1 MSFHSIDDLQSALDS
16 DSVSVRDLYAAWAQ
30 RQPLPAP
37 VGVSAKEA
45 RPDALLQIRWLDRD
59 TLPLARRFT
68 ERALEKEEFLLVCD
82 AAREALTLWPV
93 ANTDGRTDLV
103 WVRMHYARAL
113 TRLGFTGEAR
123 NVLEPCAADAFRPVL
138 SRSLK
143 VDILLQLGNIM
154 REEAQQA
161 SARSGWRHAAEE
173 ALLFY
178 ERALQIDPARLD
190 ALALAAAAAFVVSE
204 PNSPSRQG
212 AADRAR
218 IILAKTSESQ
228 DRDGPRF
235 RWTLFQAVAHIVLGD
250 PERAAAAFA
259 GLQAM
264 EDSTFTRLADARFWS
279 RALAEGLG
287 LDSDYFKPAF
297 PPLQLIV
304 FAGHVPDIPGREGVF
319 PPEAVEAVC
328 DLLKAKLEEAH
339 ATVALVSATAG
350 ADLLFIEAMLA
361 RKGDVHLVLPWSKE
375 EFRRTSVSQFE
386 PAGQQPIWGPLF
398 DRALDQAATV
408 RELGQA
414 YKPSTD
420 LGLLY
425 MLEVVAGMAFH
436 SARMWRLDVLP
447 MALWNRLPGRGVS
460 GPESF
465 VELWSQRLGH
475 RPAILDMP
483 APQLPQASA
492 HERLL
497 PSLSCERP
505 ILQQQVKS
513 MFFADIVGYSKL
525 REDVIPEF
533 VGVFM
538 QRVSRLVASS
548 PHAPRTINTWGDAIY
563 AVFDFAYD
571 AGCFAIELI
580 QMILDGEKDWLAQGL
595 SWDEEAGGGDDS
607 RKHPLSIR
615 IGLHTG
621 PVFLHYDPVV
631 RELGYTGVH
640 VSRAARI
647 EPVARPGEIYA
658 SEEFAAFAELETEI
672 GRRRPATAG
681 ASTGFACEYAG
692 SMQLAKHYPG
702 RHRIYRLVPRHTF
715 AIEDLARA
723 AHDSYCSEA
732 RARGET
738 AQTNVALRPWEE
750 LSEDMRQANRA
761 QVADIPN
768 KLRDLGYEIS
778 PGYGLHPSEM
788 LIPDALVEEL
798 SIREHAR
805 WMRDRQRQ
813 GWTYA
818 PVRDNTRQHHPL
830 LVPWEQ
836 LSEPE
841 KEKDRDTVRNL
852 PHLVEKAGLRMRRI
866 SQ

>member
-16 DSVSVRDLYAAWAQ
+16 DTVSVRDLYTAWAQ
-30 RQPLPAP
+30 RQPLPVP
-37 VGVSAKEA
+37 SGSSTKST

-59 TLPLARRFT
+59 TLSLARRFT

-82 AAREALTLWPV
+82 AAREALSLWPV
-93 ANTDGRTDLV
+93 AGADGRTDLV
-103 WVRMHYARAL
+103 WVRIHYARAL
-113 TRLGFTGEAR
+113 TRLGFTAEAR
-123 NVLEPCAADAFRPVL
+123 TTLEPCAADSFRPVL
-138 SRSLK
+138 SRGLK

-190 ALALAAAAAFVVSE
+190 ALALAAAAAFVVGD
-204 PNSPSRQG
+204 PNSS
-212 AADRAR
+212 
-218 IILAKTSESQ
+218 SEN
-228 DRDGPRF
+228 RDGPRF
-235 RWTLFQAVAHIVLGD
+235 RWTLFQAVAHVVLGD

-259 GLQAM
+259 ALQAL
-264 EDSTFTRLADARFWS
+264 EDSTFTLLADARFWA

-319 PPEAVEAVC
+319 PPDAVGAVR
-328 DLLKAKLEEAH
+328 DLIKAKLEEAK

-350 ADLLFIEAMLA
+350 AELLFVEAMLA

-386 PAGQQPIWGPLF
+386 PAGKPPIWGPLF
-398 DRALDQAATV
+398 DTALEQAATI

-425 MLEVVAGMAFH
+425 MLEVVAGMAFN

-447 MALWNRLPGRGVS
+447 MVLWNRLPGRGAG

-465 VELWSQRLGH
+465 FQLWSHRLSQQ
-475 RPAILDMP
+475 PAILDMP
-483 APQLPQASA
+483 APQMPQAFV
-492 HERLL
+492 HERSL
-497 PSLSCERP
+497 PSSSCEMP
-505 ILQQQVKS
+505 MLQQQVKS
-513 MFFADIVGYSKL
+513 MLFADIVGYSKL
-525 REDVIPEF
+525 REDVIPGF

-563 AVFDFAYD
+563 AVFDFADD

-595 SWDEEAGGGDDS
+595 SWDDDAGAGEDS
-607 RKHPLSIR
+607 QKRPLSIR
-615 IGLHTG
+615 VGLHTG

-658 SEEFAAFAELETEI
+658 SEEFAAFSELETEI
-672 GRRRPATAG
+672 GRRPPAPPTGG

-715 AIEDLARA
+715 AIEDLAQA
-723 AHDSYCSEA
+723 AHESYCIEA

-738 AQTNVALRPWEE
+738 IQTNVALRPWEE
-750 LSEDMRQANRA
+750 LPDDLRQANRA

-778 PGYGLHPSEM
+778 PGYGMHPSEM
-788 LIPDALVEEL
+788 VIPDALVEEL
-798 SIREHAR
+798 SVREHAR

-852 PHLVEKAGLRMRRI
+852 PHLVEKAGLRVRKI